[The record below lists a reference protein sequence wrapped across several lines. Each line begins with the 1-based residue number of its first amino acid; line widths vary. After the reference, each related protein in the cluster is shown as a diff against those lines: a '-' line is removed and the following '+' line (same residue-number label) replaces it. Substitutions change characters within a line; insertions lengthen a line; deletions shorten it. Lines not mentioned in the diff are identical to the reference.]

1 MSDGGRGRGGGRR
14 GRGDRAAA
22 SPRAMAR
29 ARRRRLGAR
38 GEGRRRRKARVPT
51 CDYTTNKKR
60 TDSPGKRNTARLLHN
75 KRVEDGASSVYV
87 TPPILRPCCCGC
99 VRRSVVW
106 LRPAPPCSPPPLVAS
121 NFPIPHLAEVEGLRQ
136 DIISAQLWCGSSP
149 LRSAAAASAAC
160 ARHGPR
166 GACRRRHDA
175 RHAPRPHRCARV
187 SHARARLSLS
197 PSLSVRPHNWPLHA
211 L

>member
-1 MSDGGRGRGGGRR
+1 MAIARSHRR
-14 GRGDRAAA
+14 APWRARAAA
-22 SPRAMAR
+22 A
-29 ARRRRLGAR
+29 LAR
-38 GEGRRRRKARVPT
+38 GERAGGGAKQECPPATTRRTKRGPT
-51 CDYTTNKKR
+51 LLAKETQRGCSTTNVWR
-60 TDSPGKRNTARLLHN
+60 MAPLR
-75 KRVEDGASSVYV
+75 YM

-166 GACRRRHDA
+166 GACRRRHEA